1 MENWFHASWYF
12 VPGRSPTLRG
22 RKIMDNKF
30 LSIMRWGA
38 IALFAGA
45 LTACGGDDSDSGT
58 TPPPSGSGK
67 VDLTAGDTSGNP
79 NAAFTAISGTSLV
92 TVNSPPKVR
101 FTVIDNGAIKTG
113 LTTSN
118 VSFIIAKLEPGV
130 SGNPD
135 QFHSYTYRK
144 VTGVTGPNGTPV
156 LAEAMQATTDPKTSP
171 SQLQFDSATGIYT
184 YTFSTDITD
193 PTKTN
198 GVVFEPGKVHRVAIQ
213 LSYVDSDGKTVRV
226 DPYYDF
232 TLDAN
237 GNSVPATARKMADT
251 NNCNSCHNQLALHGG
266 GRVEVQFCV
275 MCHNEKTVDPDS
287 GNVLEMRT
295 MVHKIHAG
303 RRLHAE
309 GENYTI
315 WGYGNTPHDY
325 SEVGFPQDLRNCSK
339 CHSAS
344 TVTPEGDNWKKVPTK
359 QACLTCH
366 QADLDSAWHDMHINV
381 LKLGTS
387 VDNVSNNCVACHGE
401 GQTWSSERVHWN
413 QNEENAA
420 KYKVVI
426 QSSTYNS
433 GTRMVTVKYH
443 VEDTTNSNVKWNLT
457 EDCASPTSCSTS
469 TRFGNLSL
477 YVAYNNIPGQPV
489 NVTEFSSYNNNGSAA
504 NKKAFLGT
512 NDGSN
517 NYTLEIPIP
526 ADIPGVTQ
534 AKGTGRVLSV
544 GQVKEVELDV
554 VSRAPINNLA
564 DCSVQP
570 ATTLPCLVNVSMNNT
585 FKDFAISGQVL
596 PRKEI
601 VSNDKC
607 NACHGL
613 LGTASGSN
621 ELNNAFHGGA
631 RNTIESCGAL
641 CHDAGRAGQ
650 YTMMDDDFKFPS
662 TVLGGTATAYT
673 MNMSHHLKR
682 MIHGIHGGAK
692 SQYDFVHG
700 PRPTEENDFLQPENF
715 TAEVAYPGILSD
727 CNACHVNES
736 FASDR
741 GTIGSALLS
750 WGTDNNPASSRYNEN
765 FPLRSLLLTNVAGV
779 DYVDAQK
786 QPIISPKAASCTACH
801 DSIGIIQH
809 TQAGGAVFGDKTQS
823 QLLSGFVYEAC
834 DGCHAPGG
842 FVGVDAVHNI
852 PLQGPD

>member
-1 MENWFHASWYF
+1 
-12 VPGRSPTLRG
+12 
-22 RKIMDNKF
+22 MDNKF

-38 IALFAGA
+38 IALIAGT
-45 LTACGGDDSDSGT
+45 LSACGGDSDST
-58 TPPPSGSGK
+58 TTPTPPPSTGGS

-101 FTVIDNGAIKTG
+101 FTVIDNGAVKTG

-135 QFHSYTYRK
+135 QFHSYTYRLQ
-144 VTGVTGPNGTPV
+144 TGTTGPSGTPV

-213 LSYVDSDGKTVRV
+213 LSYTDSDGKTVRV

-237 GNSVPATARKMADT
+237 GNSVPATGRKMADT

-303 RRLHAE
+303 RRLHAA
-309 GENYTI
+309 GEDYVI
-315 WGYGNTPHDY
+315 WGYGNTAHDY

-339 CHSAS
+339 CHNA
-344 TVTPEGDNWKKVPTK
+344 TTATPEGDNWKSVPTK

-366 QADLDSAWHDMHINV
+366 QSGNPSAWHEMHINV
-381 LKLGTS
+381 LRLGTS
-387 VDNVSNNCVACHGE
+387 VDDVSNNCVACHGT
-401 GQTWSSERVHWN
+401 GQTWASEQVHWN

-426 QSSTYNS
+426 QSSSYDS
-433 GTRMVTVKYH
+433 ATRQVTVKYH
-443 VEDTTNSNVKWNLT
+443 VEDPTNANAKWDLNADCTGAVGPNGLPACSSSN
-457 EDCASPTSCSTS
+457 
-469 TRFGNLSL
+469 RFGNLRL
-477 YVAYNNIPGQPV
+477 YLAYNNIPGQPV
-489 NVTEFSSYNNNGSAA
+489 NVTEFSSYNNNGAVNDSAY
-504 NKKAFLGT
+504 KGT
-512 NDGSN
+512 KDGSN
-517 NYTLEIPIP
+517 VYTLVLTVP

-544 GQVKEVELDV
+544 GQAKEAELDV
-554 VSRAPINNLA
+554 VTRNVILNPADTTCGTVAPCFI
-564 DCSVQP
+564 
-570 ATTLPCLVNVSMNNT
+570 NVSMQNT
-585 FKDFAISGQVL
+585 FKDFAITGSVL

-641 CHDAGRAGQ
+641 CHDAMRPGQ
-650 YTMMDDDFKFPS
+650 YTVMDDDFKFPS
-662 TVLGGTATAYT
+662 TVLGGAGVNNT

-692 SQYDFVHG
+692 TQYDFVHG
-700 PRPTEENDFLQPENF
+700 SRGGIDPDTGDYCLTPENF
-715 TAEVAYPGILSD
+715 TAEVAFPGILSD
-727 CNACHVNES
+727 CNACHVNGS

-741 GTIGSALLS
+741 GTIGSGLLS
-750 WGTDNNPASSRYNEN
+750 WGTNTTVCTSSYNEN
-765 FPLRSLLLTNVAGV
+765 AALRPLLLTNVAGT

-786 QPIISPKAASCTACH
+786 NPVISPKAASCTSCH
-801 DSIGIIQH
+801 DTIGVIQH
-809 TQAGGAVFGDKTQS
+809 TQAGGAVFGDRTQG
-823 QLLSGFVYEAC
+823 QFLSGFVFESC

>member
-1 MENWFHASWYF
+1 
-12 VPGRSPTLRG
+12 
-22 RKIMDNKF
+22 MDNKF

-38 IALFAGA
+38 IALIAGT
-45 LTACGGDDSDSGT
+45 LTACGGDSDNGGGT
-58 TPPPSGSGK
+58 TPPPSTGGS

-101 FTVIDNGAIKTG
+101 FTVIDNGAVKTG

-135 QFHSYTYRK
+135 QFHSYTYRN
-144 VTGVTGPNGTPV
+144 VTGVTGPGGTPV

-213 LSYVDSDGKTVRV
+213 LSYVDSEGKTVRV

-232 TLDAN
+232 TVDAN
-237 GNSVPATARKMADT
+237 GNSVPATGRKMADT

-303 RRLHAE
+303 RRLHAA
-309 GENYTI
+309 GEDYTI
-315 WGYGNTPHDY
+315 WGYGNTAHDY

-344 TVTPEGDNWKKVPTK
+344 TATPEGDNWKKVPTK

-366 QADLDSAWHDMHINV
+366 QSGNPSAWHDMHINV

-387 VDNVSNNCVACHGE
+387 VNDVSNNCVACHGE
-401 GQTWSSERVHWN
+401 GQTWSSEQVHWN

-426 QSSTYNS
+426 NSTTYNNT
-433 GTRMVTVKYH
+433 TRKVTVNYH
-443 VEDTTNSNVKWNLT
+443 VEDTTNGNAKWDLTADCPTPGNGATCTSNN
-457 EDCASPTSCSTS
+457 
-469 TRFGNLSL
+469 RFGNLSM
-477 YVAYNNIPGQPV
+477 YVAYNNIVGQPTA
-489 NVTEFSSYNNNGSAA
+489 VTEFSSYNNLGSAA
-504 NKKAFLGT
+504 NAKAVLGT
-512 NDGSN
+512 NNGSN
-517 NYTLEIPIP
+517 VYTLDVNIP
-526 ADIPGVTQ
+526 ANIQGITE
-534 AKGTGRVLSV
+534 AKGTARVMSV
-544 GQVKEVELDV
+544 GQAKEPLLNV
-554 VSRAPINNLA
+554 VTRTP
-564 DCSVQP
+564 VQP
-570 ATTLPCLVNVSMNNT
+570 TTLINVSMLNSH
-585 FKDFAISGQVL
+585 KDVALSGSVI
-596 PRKEI
+596 PRKQI

-613 LGTASGSN
+613 LGSGSASN
-621 ELNNAFHGGA
+621 ELVNAFHSGA
-631 RNTIESCGAL
+631 RNTVESCAL
-641 CHDAGRAGQ
+641 CHDAGRAGG
-650 YTMMDDDFKFPS
+650 YTVMNDDFKFPS
-662 TVLGGTATAYT
+662 TVLNGQGTTNT
-673 MNMSHHLKR
+673 MNQSMHFKR
-682 MIHGIHGGAK
+682 MIHGIHGGAIT
-692 SQYDFVHG
+692 QYDFLHG
-700 PRPTEENDFLQPENF
+700 SRGVFDPDLGTYTLTPANIS
-715 TAEVAYPGILSD
+715 AEVAFPGILSD

-736 FASDR
+736 YASDR
-741 GTIGSALLS
+741 GTIGSTLLS
-750 WGTDNNPASSRYNEN
+750 TSTTSDPTSSRYNEN
-765 FPLRSLLLTNVAGV
+765 YMLRTLVLTNVGGT
-779 DYVDAQK
+779 DYPDPLK
-786 QPIISPKAASCTACH
+786 QPVISPKASSCTSCH
-801 DSIGIIQH
+801 DSVGVIQH
-809 TQAGGAVFGDKTQS
+809 TQAGGGVFGDRTQG
-823 QLLSGFVYEAC
+823 QFLSGFVFESC